1 MKVLEKTAD
10 FLKQHT
16 SRVVLL
22 IGFLVSVPEAGAA
35 NELLSKSGYVV
46 TAPPVSSNWTD
57 ATVGQEFA
65 GNHRLRTGRY
75 SRATVWMTD
84 RTVLRMNE
92 LSTITFEVPESER
105 QKPDPQVTL
114 NLSQGTTYLFSRKK
128 PQDYQIRTPIA
139 AGSVRGTEF
148 NLAVAADG
156 TTQLALYDGQV
167 NLQNEHGSVS
177 LTSGEIGEVRPGQAP
192 TKSPMIEGDNI
203 IQWCLYY
210 PAVVSTRD
218 LDLSAASRL
227 EASLSAYRRGNL
239 IQAMEAWPEQAA
251 EPTET
256 NQRIFRAALLLS
268 VGAVEDAR
276 RLLGDSAQSHPAGRA
291 ITLMIAAVQGK
302 AGEGVTAGS
311 TASEQMAL
319 SYARQSVF
327 DLEGALDAAKE
338 AADLDPSFGF
348 AQARVAE
355 LEFSFGRNDA
365 TMEALDRALALSP
378 ENAQAHAVRGFILAG
393 RNQTGEAM
401 EVFDRALKL
410 DPALGNAWLGRGLT
424 QIYQGNKEAGRQD
437 LQVAATVEPTRSI
450 LRSYLAKAFSDQGDQ
465 TTAMEEID
473 LAGKLDP
480 NDPTVPLYRGL
491 VRQKQGRYNQAV
503 GDLEDSQAL
512 NDNRKLYRSRLLLD
526 QDQAVRRANL
536 ARIYQNAGLDD
547 RAVREAIHAV
557 EDDYTNFSSHLFLA
571 NTFDSLRDPNGINQ
585 RFETAWFN
593 ELLLANLFAPASA
606 GTLSPFVSQQ
616 EYSRLFEGDRF
627 GFLSI
632 TQYRSDGIFSQQLDQ
647 SGVVGN
653 FGYSLSGSYYHYD
666 SQFPNNELT
675 SGSFT
680 GTFKYQLT
688 PQDSLLL
695 LVGYDDV
702 ERGDVR
708 RFFDPNT
715 SDGDLSFDEENSPN
729 LILGYNRRWA
739 PGHHTLAI
747 ASRLSNEQE
756 LNDSQAFQQVIQRN
770 ALGQVVA
777 GFPSDF
783 AFDVVTESE
792 LEVYSFEV
800 QQVADFEWHRWIA
813 GAAFQTGT
821 ADASNQLGNFND
833 PFPLAVLPPVPQ
845 PVESSFED
853 SLTRAK
859 GYLYL
864 TVEPVAQ
871 LSLTGGVTV
880 DYLERPFNFRRPPI
894 QEGQIDSTMVLPKAA
909 AQWEPFPGYKLR
921 AAYAQTRSGVSLEE
935 SVRLEPVQLAGF
947 NQAFR
952 TVIPESE
959 INTVE
964 GAKFDIYGIAADFK
978 LPEHFYLGLTAQR
991 IDSQVTQNLGVFDL
1005 IEPLPSPLVPSTFVN
1020 EYDFTEDIFQADLSK
1035 LIGEWFTVGVGYQF
1049 SNSKLDFIFPEAPG
1063 FNFTQEAQL
1072 HLWRGHVLFNHP
1084 TGFYAGAETNWYLQD
1099 NDGYGTTRP
1108 NDQFQQLNVILGYR
1122 FWENRGDVR
1131 VGLLNLTDDD
1141 YRLNPLSV
1149 YDSTLPRER
1158 VYSISVKIEY

>member
-1 MKVLEKTAD
+1 MNQCGIHA
-10 FLKQHT
+10 
-16 SRVVLL
+16 VLL
-22 IGFLVSVPEAGAA
+22 CCTLVLVPGADAA

-46 TAPPVSSNWTD
+46 TAPPVSSNWTP
-57 ATVGQEFA
+57 AAVGQEFE

-75 SRATVWMTD
+75 SRATVWMAD
-84 RTVLRMNE
+84 RTVMRMNE
-92 LSTITFEVPESER
+92 LTTVTFEVPEGER
-105 QKPDPQVTL
+105 GQADPQVTL
-114 NLSQGTTYLFSRKK
+114 NLSQGMTYLFSRKK

-148 NLAVAADG
+148 NLSVAADG

-177 LTSGEIGEVRPGQAP
+177 LGSGEIGEVRPGQAP

-210 PAVVSTRD
+210 PAVVSSKD
-218 LDLSAASRL
+218 LNLSQATGLAD
-227 EASLSAYRRGNL
+227 SLSAYQRGNL
-239 IQAMEAWPEQAA
+239 IRAMEVWPEPLA
-251 EPTET
+251 EPADPD
-256 NQRIFRAALLLS
+256 QRIFRAALLLS
-268 VGAVEDAR
+268 VGAVEEAR
-276 RLLGDSAQSHPAGRA
+276 KFLGDSARTHPAGRA

-302 AGEGVTAGS
+302 VDEGVTAGN

-327 DLEGALDAAKE
+327 DLDGALEAAKS
-338 AADLDPSFGF
+338 AATLDPSFGF

-355 LEFSFGRNDA
+355 LEFSFGRNNA
-365 TMEALDRALALSP
+365 TMEALDRALQLSP

-393 RNQTGEAM
+393 RNRTAEAM
-401 EVFDRALKL
+401 AVFDQALKL
-410 DPALGNAWLGRGLT
+410 DPSLGNAWLGRGLT
-424 QIYQGNKEAGRQD
+424 QINQGNADAGRQD

-450 LRSYLAKAFSDQGDQ
+450 LRSYLAKAFSDEGDQ
-465 TTAMEEID
+465 TTALEEID

-547 RAVREAIHAV
+547 RAVREAIDAV
-557 EDDYTNFSSHLFLA
+557 EDDYTNFASHLFLA

-585 RFETAWFN
+585 RYETAWFN
-593 ELLLANLFAPASA
+593 ELLLANLFAPVSA

-632 TQYRSDGIFSQQLDQ
+632 TEYRSDGIFSQQLDQ

-666 SQFPNNELT
+666 SQYPNNGLT

-680 GTFKYQLT
+680 GTFKYQVT
-688 PQDSLLL
+688 PEDSLLL

-715 SDGDLSFDEENSPN
+715 SDPDLSFDEENSPN

-739 PGHHTLAI
+739 PGQNTLAV
-747 ASRLSNEQE
+747 AARLSNEQE
-756 LNDSQAFQQVIQRN
+756 LNDFQAFQQVIQRD

-777 GFPSDF
+777 GFPNDF
-783 AFDVVTESE
+783 AFDVITESV
-792 LEVYSFEV
+792 LEIYSFEV
-800 QQVADFEWHRWIA
+800 QHVSDFEWHRWIA
-813 GAAFQTGT
+813 GAAFQSGTTDASSQLSNFNNPFPPSAPPPTTLPVT
-821 ADASNQLGNFND
+821 AD
-833 PFPLAVLPPVPQ
+833 
-845 PVESSFED
+845 FED
-853 SLTRAK
+853 SITRAK
-859 GYLYL
+859 AYLYA
-864 TVEPVAQ
+864 TIEPVSQ
-871 LSLTGGVTV
+871 LSLTGGVTL
-880 DYLERPFNFRRPPI
+880 DYLDQPFNYRRPPI
-894 QEGQIDSTMVLPKAA
+894 QEGQIDSTMILPKAA
-909 AQWEPFPGYKLR
+909 AQWEPFAGYKFR

-952 TVIPESE
+952 SVIPESE

-978 LPEHFYLGLTAQR
+978 LPERFYLGLTAQR

-1005 IEPLPSPLVPSTFVN
+1005 NTLGTPLVPANFVN
-1020 EYDFTEDIFQADLSK
+1020 EYDFTEDILQADLSK
-1035 LIGEWFTVGVGYQF
+1035 LIGDWFTVGVGYQF
-1049 SNSKLDFIFPEAPG
+1049 SNSTLDFIFPEAQG

-1072 HLWRGHVLFNHP
+1072 HQWRGHARFNHP
-1084 TGFYAGAETNWYLQD
+1084 TGFYAGAETVWYLQD

-1108 NDQFQQLNVILGYR
+1108 NEQFQQLNVILGYR

-1158 VYSISVKIEY
+1158 AYSISVKIEY